1 MPILEIGGKR
11 VEVDPSFLDLS
22 PEDQQ
27 LTVNEIHSSF
37 AAPAPKTGSHEADL
51 AARAAVR
58 GGIGMVAGLPATVRD
73 AAMFIP
79 NQIGAGLNTLAEQ
92 ANKNFGTNIPLYQA
106 PKSSSQTVQEMG
118 QQAANALG
126 LAQPQT
132 PQEESA
138 VNLAAGG
145 LEAIGPGGWGRALA
159 KAPQL
164 PGMVRAI
171 GSSLGSTGKA
181 LDFTSGVAGEAAR
194 QYVENREE
202 PNPVEQMSASF
213 LGGMIPYLVSPAA
226 MAGGGAIRAAG
237 AKVANKF
244 VPSEAVVKEAAASD
258 LASRAKTAGEDLSQ
272 SLNNLQDASRVGT
285 PAERAASPT
294 FVGMQDILARDNP
307 EFARKV
313 EATRQS
319 AAEGLAQEA
328 KQAASIGD
336 PNALAL
342 AAKAEEARVNTGL
355 QGAKNEAAAATET
368 ATRDITEN
376 FQKLSS
382 NVDAYIEAQ
391 SGRAKEA
398 ASKFTAESPEARR
411 VANTQAY
418 EVANKADKVLTSI
431 ENNVWKKAD
440 LNQPG
445 SPVNFLATEAKL
457 RENMLEAEKFPPVIE
472 GEIKKYKDAIGQG
485 EPQMVPSKIMDQYGK
500 PVMVPA
506 EVPTNEIKLKDLQN
520 LRSKVL
526 AEARSVSSGATPDYY
541 MAERL
546 RQLGGALLEDLGS
559 SNDPTIRAAQNFSR
573 ELHDKFSRSYAGD
586 ILNLKPTGGAA
597 VLPELALEK
606 AGSGQRMAAN
616 FRQLQEATAPIPYG
630 TNTEGA
636 VQPQLQGIA
645 AEIAAKSK
653 EGLAGLPEQMQAAQE
668 QFLRLN
674 AEKLINPR
682 TGMLDATRVSNFIRD
697 NRETLS
703 RFPGLQAQLEKGAA
717 AQSAAVEA
725 AARGKQDIAGAK
737 SVAEREIRAQE
748 AAGKQT
754 TAEIGRVEKIVNDQS
769 AFAKVIK
776 AGERPEIVVSKAIE
790 GNNPIGDIG
799 KLSKLAR
806 SAGPE
811 AMAGLRSSVMDY
823 LFNQAASGEAISF
836 TKMKGAL
843 DSPIAQ
849 NKAAFVK
856 VLRDEGII
864 TAGQQVSLNKII
876 QRGVEMEKAAANPAA
891 IKSIAPELGDGLSA
905 ILAKAAGSKY
915 FKDISLLKN
924 MLGPLQAPA
933 LGSKFGMKIFE
944 QMPANRIK
952 DTFIRALD
960 DPELMKDLMARA
972 TSQKVQTKIDLNLKN
987 SLLKNGLISVQDVE
1001 GMQ

>member
-1 MPILEIGGKR
+1 MPILEISGKK

-22 PEDQQ
+22 PEEQQ

-37 AAPAPKTGSHEADL
+37 AALAPKTGSHEADL
-51 AARAAVR
+51 TARAAVM
-58 GGIGMVAGLPATVRD
+58 GGVGMVAGFPATLRD
-73 AAMFIP
+73 AAMFVP
-79 NQIGAGLNTLAEQ
+79 NTIGYGLNLLAEQ
-92 ANKNFGTNIPLYQA
+92 ANENLGTNIPFRQA
-106 PKSSSQTVQEMG
+106 PKSSLQTVQEMG
-118 QQAANALG
+118 QQAANAIG

-132 PQEESA
+132 PAEESA
-138 VNLAAGG
+138 VNLGAAG
-145 LEAIGPGGWGRALA
+145 LEAIGPGGWGRLIS

-164 PGMVRAI
+164 PVMARTV
-171 GSSLGSTGKA
+171 GSALGSTGKA

-194 QYVENREE
+194 QAVATPEDSNAAMELG
-202 PNPVEQMSASF
+202 ASF
-213 LGGMIPYLVSPAA
+213 LGGAVPYILAPTAS
-226 MAGGGAIRAAG
+226 AGAGAVRAAG

-244 VPSEAVVKEAAASD
+244 APSEAVVKEAAASD

-272 SLNNLQDASRVGT
+272 SIKNIENVSRVGT
-285 PAERAASPT
+285 PAERAGSPT
-294 FVGMQDILARDNP
+294 FVAMQDILAKDNP

-313 EATRQS
+313 EATRKA
-319 AAEGLAQEA
+319 AAENISQEA
-328 KQAASIGD
+328 KQASSVGD

-342 AAKAEEARVNTGL
+342 AAKAEEARVNAGL
-355 QGAKNEAAAATET
+355 QGAKNEASAATE
-368 ATRDITEN
+368 AASRDITEN

-398 ASKFTAESPEARR
+398 ASKFTAESPETRR

-445 SPVNFLATEAKL
+445 KPVNFLATEAKL
-457 RENMLEAEKFPPVIE
+457 RENMLEAERFPAVIE
-472 GEIKKYKDAIGQG
+472 GEIKKYKDAVGQG

-506 EVPTNEIKLKDLQN
+506 EVPTAEIKLKDLQN

-546 RQLGGALLEDLGS
+546 RQLGSALLEDLGS

-606 AGSGQRMAAN
+606 AGTGQRMAAN
-616 FRQLQEATAPIPYG
+616 FRQLQEATALIPYG
-630 TNTEGA
+630 ASAEG
-636 VQPQLQGIA
+636 VVHPQLQGIA
-645 AEIAAKSK
+645 AEIAKKSQ

-674 AEKLINPR
+674 AEKLINPK
-682 TGMLDATRVSNFIRD
+682 TSMLDASRVSNFIRD

-703 RFPGLQAQLEKGAA
+703 RFPGLQQQLEQGAA
-717 AQSAAVEA
+717 AQTAAAEA
-725 AARGKQDIAGAK
+725 ASRGKQDIARAK

-748 AAGKQT
+748 SAGKQT
-754 TAEIGRVEKIVNDQS
+754 AAEIGRVEKIVNDQS

-790 GNNPIGDIG
+790 GNNPIGDIS

-806 SAGPE
+806 NAGPE

-823 LFNQAASGEAISF
+823 LFNQAKSGEAISF

-891 IKSIAPELGDGLSA
+891 IKSIAPEISDGLSA

-933 LGSKFGMKIFE
+933 LGSKFGVKIFE
-944 QMPANRIK
+944 QMPANRIR